1 MSDEKAK
8 RTGRPAGKAATA
20 SAGVARPRAGG
31 TSKAVKT
38 GRRSCAGVR
47 KLERRE
53 SDKVKRDL
61 KRKENSISAEEAA
74 RLAREENVAVGIC
87 PFFLQDRGN
96 GRVCCEGASLKFP
109 DKEARREFV
118 YRLCAHPEGYKECRM
133 RIALEHYYER
143 KYEDH
148 E

>member
-1 MSDEKAK
+1 MSEEKAK
-8 RTGRPAGKAATA
+8 RVGRSVGATSGAVRPEAGATAKAA
-20 SAGVARPRAGG
+20 R
-31 TSKAVKT
+31 TS
-38 GRRSCAGVR
+38 RRNCAGVR
-47 KLERRE
+47 KLERKE
-53 SDKVKRDL
+53 SGKSKSTLDEKK
-61 KRKENSISAEEAA
+61 NSLSPEEAA
-74 RLAREENVAVGIC
+74 RLAREENIAVGIC

-133 RIALEHYYER
+133 RLALEHYYER